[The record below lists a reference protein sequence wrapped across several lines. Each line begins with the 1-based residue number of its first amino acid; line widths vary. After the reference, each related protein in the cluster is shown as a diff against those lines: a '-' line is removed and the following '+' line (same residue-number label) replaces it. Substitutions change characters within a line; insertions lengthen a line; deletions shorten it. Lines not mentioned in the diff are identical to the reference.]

1 MGGFVGNLTGGLIG
15 TSDAEKAAKK
25 AREEAERQRKQYEAD
40 LEKQRQAAI
49 LDSNKAL
56 DNVTQVE
63 VGGGDS
69 YDALS
74 SAGSKRKRKGGDS
87 TSSALGIR

>member
-15 TSDAEKAAKK
+15 TSDAEKAAKRAK
-25 AREEAERQRKQYEAD
+25 EEAERQRKQYEAD

-56 DNVTQVE
+56 ENVTNVE
-63 VGGGDS
+63 VGGGDA
-69 YDALS
+69 YDPLS
-74 SAGSKRKRKGGDS
+74 SAGSRKRKKGDS
-87 TSSALGIR
+87 TASSALGIR

>member
-15 TSDAEKAAKK
+15 TSDAEKAAKR

-56 DNVTQVE
+56 DNVTNVE
-63 VGGGDS
+63 VGGGDN
-69 YDALS
+69 YDPLS
-74 SAGSKRKRKGGDS
+74 GASSRKRKRGVDS
-87 TSSALGIR
+87 TSSALGIQ